1 MRTDSSSL
9 QNVRGNGM
17 PGPRRLDEIFDSIIV
32 MRWYLKEALHEA
44 ADVPEAAAESLTKVL
59 KELDASIAAMKTV
72 AERRGW
78 SSQGGRDA

>member
-44 ADVPEAAAESLTKVL
+44 SDVPEAAAESLERL
-59 KELDASIAAMKTV
+59 ASTTEQSARSCPHTV
-72 AERRGW
+72 HDETAIV
-78 SSQGGRDA
+78 AVH